1 MSIKT
6 EIYDKC
12 KDVNSRKILLAQLAL
27 INSDIKTDNMI
38 DKADGDTSLAIRS
51 ALHWRL
57 HALNSGGSKLITS
70 ESVAGLIGL
79 ILVTRAWEGY
89 KVATTYQS
97 SVSFRAFLAENQIDI
112 KYAEFC
118 LSECAR
124 DLLVEFQEN
133 LVMSPS
139 EVGSLKHH
147 TADHRH
153 RGSGDS
159 SETKKSW
166 GLRRLKELAKTSE
179 DPKVS
184 EIYEQYI
191 SGEISMTKALRA
203 TGLKESMNRDVAR
216 RVLRKSNLGPNYAPY
231 LNEVP
236 PEDIVTFALN
246 YMVEQFK
253 DGVPPELVKEY
264 VHKDDK

>member
-124 DLLVEFQEN
+124 DLLVEFQEC

-139 EVGSLKHH
+139 EVGSLPAGS
-147 TADHRH
+147 ADHQD
-153 RGSGDS
+153 RGPGDNS
-159 SETKKSW
+159 TENSRK
-166 GLRRLKELAKTSE
+166 LRQLKNLAKTSK
-179 DPKVS
+179 DPAVA

-231 LNEVP
+231 LNDLP